1 MRENEE
7 RRERTQS
14 EAVARHGLGRRLFL
28 GSIPYEEDGAG
39 DGVAIPDYVMR
50 DFGSPDGD
58 GVSEDS
64 DGRRGAAE
72 IPGVNEELAQDR
84 E

>member
-1 MRENEE
+1 MRESED
-7 RRERTQS
+7 RRERAQS
-14 EAVARHGLGRRLFL
+14 QAVARHEPGRRLFL

-50 DFGSPDGD
+50 DFGYPDGL
-58 GVSEDS
+58 SEDS

-72 IPGVNEELAQDR
+72 IPGVN
-84 E
+84 